1 MKDKKSIIPFMFMAL
16 LALSLISLFKC
27 DGPNTNQIED
37 SISDLSIS
45 DKVSDLSIRDTVSDS
60 LVDIGTDL
68 NKNDTFE
75 IAFRQVSNF
84 KIQKEFIIFYFFGVI
99 SEPLKKDDYMIIKT
113 NLTKEDGELME
124 QEANCTVKEDVNP
137 ENGEQKQVDLEC
149 QVKVGNPGQF
159 NGLEIVPSKSII
171 GIPSEPKLLNPALV
185 DLLIEIGEIKNYSLP
200 ENKKETI
207 PVFNATSLDTND
219 SEKTGVFY
227 INGEIPP
234 KFELNKNIEFE
245 LTLLTGQKVLC
256 TIPKVKP
263 GKKEIKIEVL
273 QEELKG
279 TKIMISPCA
288 AFDGYKEIIRLKKI
302 EAKEPKDIANG
313 RDIKL
318 KKKFDLDLSFG
329 QLSGFA
335 RRTKLIFFYFDL

>member
-1 MKDKKSIIPFMFMAL
+1 MKDKKRIIPFMFMAL

-45 DKVSDLSIRDTVSDS
+45 DTVSDLSISDTISDS

-84 KIQKEFIIFYFFGVI
+84 KIQKELIIFYFFGVI

-113 NLTKEDGELME
+113 NLTKEDGEPME
-124 QEANCTVKEDVNP
+124 QEANCIVKEDVNP

-159 NGLEIVPSKSII
+159 NGLEIVPSKSIV

-185 DLLIEIGEIKNYSLP
+185 DELIEI
-200 ENKKETI
+200 
-207 PVFNATSLDTND
+207 
-219 SEKTGVFY
+219 
-227 INGEIPP
+227 
-234 KFELNKNIEFE
+234 
-245 LTLLTGQKVLC
+245 
-256 TIPKVKP
+256 
-263 GKKEIKIEVL
+263 
-273 QEELKG
+273 
-279 TKIMISPCA
+279 
-288 AFDGYKEIIRLKKI
+288 
-302 EAKEPKDIANG
+302 
-313 RDIKL
+313 
-318 KKKFDLDLSFG
+318 
-329 QLSGFA
+329 
-335 RRTKLIFFYFDL
+335 